1 MSEEKR
7 AKIISLIRD
16 TIREAEPTAQ
26 IILYGSR
33 ARGDAHED
41 SDYDLLLLLDKERV
55 TNEDYNRYVYDL
67 FLQGLDWDAEINT
80 HIYPRHKWE
89 SWSFSPF
96 YKNVEHDKII
106 LL

>member
-1 MSEEKR
+1 MEQSQVIEHIKEFAQRVLPKGS
-7 AKIISLIRD
+7 SLW
-16 TIREAEPTAQ
+16 
-26 IILYGSR
+26 LYGSR

-41 SDYDLLLLLDKERV
+41 SDYDLLLLLDKERI
-55 TNEDYNRYVYDL
+55 TDEDYNHYVYDL
-67 FLQGLDWDAEINT
+67 FLQGLDWNAEINT
-80 HIYPRHKWE
+80 HIYPRNKWE